1 MKATTTQF
9 ETGNVYE
16 MTFIGDSNLRPQW
29 ICIKRTDK
37 TVTFERFKGTESM
50 TRRIKIW
57 DNVEYI
63 LDGTYS
69 MAPQITATRLVA

>member
-1 MKATTTQF
+1 MTTTTQF

-29 ICIKRTDK
+29 ICTKRTAK

-69 MAPQITATRLVA
+69 MAPQIKAIRLVA